1 MIFAVS
7 IARIAQTISKL
18 IDTFLLEPSRITS
31 HDRLV
36 LEEVILPYFAKDM
49 SCQKLLFVGCAAYT
63 QWYEE
68 FFQHQEY
75 WTIDPKK
82 VKRQYGSK
90 RHIID
95 SIAHIGRY
103 VTKGYF
109 DVILING
116 VIGFGLNRLDDVE
129 QAIDACY
136 EVLARQGILLVGWN
150 DTAQRA
156 PIDLRALHA
165 MSKFCEYAFEPLHTC
180 HYRTEGSHRH
190 TFSFYRK
197 E

>member
-7 IARIAQTISKL
+7 IARIAQTVSKF

-68 FFQHQEY
+68 FFQHKEY

-116 VIGFGLNRLDDVE
+116 VIGFGLNRIDEVE

-150 DTAQRA
+150 DTAQRR

-165 MSKFCEYAFEPLHTC
+165 MSKFCEFVFEPLHTC
-180 HYRTEGSHRH
+180 HYRTEGSHCH
-190 TFSFYRK
+190 TYSFYRK

>member
-7 IARIAQTISKL
+7 IARIAQTVSKF

-68 FFQHQEY
+68 FFQHKEY

-116 VIGFGLNRLDDVE
+116 VIGFGLNRIDEVE

-150 DTAQRA
+150 DTAQRR

-165 MSKFCEYAFEPLHTC
+165 MSKFCEYRLRAVTYLPLSDRGVPSP
-180 HYRTEGSHRH
+180 YV
-190 TFSFYRK
+190 
-197 E
+197 